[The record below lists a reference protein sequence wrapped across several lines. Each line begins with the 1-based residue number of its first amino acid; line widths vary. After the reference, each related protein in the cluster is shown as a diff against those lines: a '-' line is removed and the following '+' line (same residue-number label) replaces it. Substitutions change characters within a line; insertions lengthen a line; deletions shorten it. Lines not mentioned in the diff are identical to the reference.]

1 MTSRWTGF
9 RSALGSQMEAFLAQ
23 KRALGCRFRNEE
35 SPLRLLDRFL
45 VERHVATIDDVTPA
59 VIDAFL
65 ASRPRAAPHSYNQLL
80 GIVTRLF
87 DWLVAHEVVPHS
99 PVHAKPRRTTACR
112 LPFLFDPPTARRLL
126 EAAGTLPN
134 TQNTRLRGPTYRT
147 IFALLYGLG
156 LRVGEVA
163 RLRISDVDLARQVLV
178 VRETK
183 FAKSRLV
190 PFGPRMGQVVA
201 EYLDRRTPTPE
212 SDPSSGS
219 APAFSFRKGQPLS
232 PCTISTIFHEL
243 VPRLALTIPDGT
255 RPPTVHCLRHSFAV
269 STLLRWYRSGV
280 DPGSRLLQLS
290 TFLGHVNPQS
300 TAVYLTI
307 TTELLTEASQR
318 FERWA
323 APLVHEGA
331 P

>member
-9 RSALGSQMEAFLAQ
+9 QSVLGTRLEAFLAQ

-45 VERHVATIDDVTPA
+45 VAQHIETINDITAA

-65 ASRPRAAPHSYNQLL
+65 ASRPRASPHSYNQLL

-87 DWLVAHEVVPHS
+87 DWLVAHDVVARS
-99 PVHAKPRRTTACR
+99 PVHAKPRRTTASR
-112 LPFLFDPPTARRLL
+112 LPFLFDLPTARQLL
-126 EAAGTLPN
+126 DAAGALPN
-134 TQNTRLRGPTYRT
+134 TQNTPLRGPTYRT

-163 RLRISDVDLARQVLV
+163 RLRITDVDLPRQLLV

-190 PFGPRMGQVVA
+190 PFGPRMGQAVA
-201 EYLDRRTPTPE
+201 EYLDRRTATLRT
-212 SDPSSGS
+212 DS
-219 APAFSFRKGQPLS
+219 AIAPFPVFSFRKGQPLS
-232 PCTISTIFHEL
+232 PSTISTIFHQL
-243 VPRLALTIPDGT
+243 VPHLALSIPAGT

-269 STLLRWYRSGV
+269 GTLLRWYRSGV
-280 DPGSRLLQLS
+280 DPGPRLLQLS

-323 APLVHEGA
+323 APLFYEGT